1 MYALF
6 LTALYLAIMNVSFQS
21 QIGFPAVG
29 SDRASRRNRLSNEP
43 VQPRAGRV
51 RYRTQADAPDALSI
65 LLGGDDNQNL
75 FLCPSADCAGFFSA
89 PVGLVHLDNA
99 IQPVAAGANHGPTQ
113 LMQHRPSRL
122 VARHAENS
130 LSQQ

>member
-51 RYRTQADAPDALSI
+51 RYRTQADAPDALS
-65 LLGGDDNQNL
+65 
-75 FLCPSADCAGFFSA
+75 LCPSADCAGFFSA

-113 LMQHRPSRL
+113 LMQHRPGRL
-122 VARHAENS
+122 
-130 LSQQ
+130 

>member
-21 QIGFPAVG
+21 QIVFPAVG

-65 LLGGDDNQNL
+65 LLGGDDNQSL

-113 LMQHRPSRL
+113 LMQHRPGRL
-122 VARHAENS
+122 VAAQAENS
-130 LSQQ
+130 L